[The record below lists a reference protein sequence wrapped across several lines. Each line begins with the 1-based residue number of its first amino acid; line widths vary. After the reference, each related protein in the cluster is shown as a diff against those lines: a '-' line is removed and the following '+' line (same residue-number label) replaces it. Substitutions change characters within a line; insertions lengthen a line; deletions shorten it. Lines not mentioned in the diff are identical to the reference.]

1 VWLARLRDCWQREQR
16 TTSKVG
22 DEYETGRGTDGG
34 CGWGVIG
41 TAGELMIC
49 EVEEMGVEEL
59 EVKEKEKEE
68 RGGKNAQ

>member
-1 VWLARLRDCWQREQR
+1 
-16 TTSKVG
+16 
-22 DEYETGRGTDGG
+22 
-34 CGWGVIG
+34 
-41 TAGELMIC
+41 MIC